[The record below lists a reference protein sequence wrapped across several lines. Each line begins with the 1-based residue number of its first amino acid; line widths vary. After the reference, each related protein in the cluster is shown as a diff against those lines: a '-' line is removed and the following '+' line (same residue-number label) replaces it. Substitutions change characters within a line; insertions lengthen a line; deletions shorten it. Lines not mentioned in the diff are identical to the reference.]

1 MLEKFSN
8 GEQPSTDYTT
18 SATDVGFD
26 KLSNGNQ
33 DGSPINGKFKTVDEL
48 IKAYDS
54 LQSEFT
60 KKCQALSE
68 LMKNKDGDN
77 AHGVPPY
84 ESGDW
89 QEKVDEFLMNH
100 PKAKEFSREI
110 SEMISSDKVLST
122 AQNSLEI
129 AYGKVLE
136 KENEMLNNRLNNK
149 EFALNLLSDSDKEK
163 IVKDY
168 LNKVS
173 LSPNL
178 MTSKG
183 GSTIASSYKKPVT
196 VFEAGEM
203 AKKIFK

>member
-1 MLEKFSN
+1 MLDELKN
-8 GEQPSTDYTT
+8 GEQLSSDYTT
-18 SATDVGFD
+18 SATGVGFD
-26 KLSNGNQ
+26 NLSYGNH
-33 DGSPINGKFKTVDEL
+33 DGSPIDGKFKTVDEL
-48 IKAYDS
+48 IKAYES

-68 LMKNKDGDN
+68 LKKNNESDN
-77 AHGVPPY
+77 APSVPPY
-84 ESGDW
+84 ENSDW
-89 QEKVDEFLMNH
+89 QEKVDEFLLNH
-100 PKAKEFSREI
+100 PLAKKFSREI
-110 SEMISSDKVLST
+110 SEIISSDKVLGG
-122 AQNSLEI
+122 AQNSLEV

-136 KENEMLNNRLNNK
+136 KENEKLNNRLNDN
-149 EFALNLLSDSDKEK
+149 EFAINSLSDSDKEK

-168 LNKVS
+168 LKKVS

-183 GSTIASSYKKPVT
+183 GNTIASSYKKPTT